1 MKKKTTWKTLLGL
14 GAAAVAFL
22 RLSDDLQI
30 HDLIPPPTPPT
41 KRKPFV
47 PVVGPGYKPPKPQCG
62 YYEKAVLSYDAKL
75 NVYSWRC
82 VIDTS
87 IPRVGGR

>member
-1 MKKKTTWKTLLGL
+1 MTSWKTLLGL

-30 HDLIPPPTPPT
+30 HDLIPKEIRAGEKPT
-41 KRKPFV
+41 
-47 PVVGPGYKPPKPQCG
+47 CG
-62 YYEKAVLSYDAKL
+62 YYEKAILEFDRGL

-82 VIDTS
+82 VPDPT
-87 IPRVGGR
+87 IPRKPGR

>member
-1 MKKKTTWKTLLGL
+1 MKKTSWVTFAGL
-14 GAAAVAFL
+14 AAAAAAFL
-22 RLSDDLQI
+22 KFSQDSQI
-30 HDLIPPPTPPT
+30 HDLIPPPT

-47 PVVGPGYKPPKPQCG
+47 PVVGPAYKPPKPECG
-62 YYEKAVLSYDAKL
+62 YYEKAVLSYDANL